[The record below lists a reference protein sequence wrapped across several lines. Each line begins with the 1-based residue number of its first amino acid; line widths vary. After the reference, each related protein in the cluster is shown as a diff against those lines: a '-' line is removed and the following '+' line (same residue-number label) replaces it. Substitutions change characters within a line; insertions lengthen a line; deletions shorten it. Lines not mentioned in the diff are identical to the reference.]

1 MFKPGGITPAE
12 MPLVISIVGMVA
24 LLILERAIPASLAG
38 RDAVVGHAARN
49 LGLGLVNG
57 LAVAL
62 VATPLLVG
70 VSLWIGQAQFG
81 LLRGLGSPWRIV
93 VGLLLFDAWMY
104 LWHRANH
111 QLGLLWRFHRLHHQ
125 DEAMDVTTTVRFH
138 PVEIMLSTLARL
150 VVMPL
155 LGLTIGE
162 LVIYE
167 MVMFPVILLHHSNI
181 RFPERIDRVL
191 RVLIVTPAVHRIHHS
206 VDRIETDSNYGS
218 ILAVWDRLGRTF
230 RLRDDQRPVVFGLTG
245 ENHPAEGKAAQRW
258 ATRG

>member
-1 MFKPGGITPAE
+1 MFKPAGMPPEAL
-12 MPLVISIVGMVA
+12 PLVISIVGLVV

-38 RDAVVGHAARN
+38 RDSVGGHAAKN

-57 LAVAL
+57 LTMAL

-70 VSLWIGQAQFG
+70 VSLWIEQTQFG
-81 LLRGLGSPWRIV
+81 LIRGLESPWRTL

-111 QLGLLWRFHRLHHQ
+111 ALGLLWRFHRFHHQ

-138 PVEIMLSTLARL
+138 PAEIMLSTLARL

-155 LGLTIGE
+155 LGLTISE

-167 MVMFPVILLHHSNI
+167 MVLFPVILLHHSNI
-181 RFPERIDRVL
+181 RFPERLDRAL

-230 RLRDDQRPVVFGLTG
+230 RLREDQRPVVFGLAG
-245 ENHPAEGKAAQRW
+245 ENHPAAGKATQRW

>member
-1 MFKPGGITPAE
+1 MFKPAGMPPEAL
-12 MPLVISIVGMVA
+12 PLVISIVGLVV

-38 RDAVVGHAARN
+38 RDSVGGHAAKN

-57 LAVAL
+57 LTMAL

-70 VSLWIGQAQFG
+70 VSLWSEQTQFG
-81 LLRGLGSPWRIV
+81 LIRGLASPWRTL

-111 QLGLLWRFHRLHHQ
+111 ALGLLWRFHRFHHQ

-138 PVEIMLSTLARL
+138 PAEIMLSTLARL

-155 LGLTIGE
+155 LGLTISE

-167 MVMFPVILLHHSNI
+167 MVLFPVILLHHSNI
-181 RFPERIDRVL
+181 RFPERLDRAL

-206 VDRIETDSNYGS
+206 IDRIETDSNYGS

-230 RLRDDQRPVVFGLTG
+230 RLREDQRPVVFGLAG
-245 ENHPAEGKAAQRW
+245 ENHPAAGKATQRW